1 MTVNGIEK
9 ECVLEF
15 IEKHQKSE
23 AHFVKEWNK
32 CNDGMATELDEKHKG
47 WLEGR
52 QQVAR
57 RGMVKEQ
64 EVIKEFALLL
74 GLHVKNVSIRVKKD
88 PNDNFVGQL
97 LEVRSLEVT

>member
-15 IEKHQKSE
+15 IEKHQRAE

-32 CNDGMATELDEKHKG
+32 CNESIATELDEKHKM

-57 RGMVKEQ
+57 KGMVREQ
-64 EVIKEFALLL
+64 DVIKEFALLL
-74 GLHVKNVSIRVKKD
+74 GLRTKNVSIRIKTKGSE
-88 PNDNFVGQL
+88 FVGML